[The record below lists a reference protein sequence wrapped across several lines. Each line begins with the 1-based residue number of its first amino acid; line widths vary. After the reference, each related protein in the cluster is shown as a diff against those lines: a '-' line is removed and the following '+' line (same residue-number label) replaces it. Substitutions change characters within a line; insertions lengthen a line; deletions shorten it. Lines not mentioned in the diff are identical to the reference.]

1 MHVNARA
8 IIERSTPG
16 GLEIVV
22 QVRNKP
28 YEGGKWIELPG
39 GRVEEFESLV
49 HALRREVR
57 EETGLVITSIEGL
70 ETRIETDDPDTCVEC
85 LQPFAV
91 YQTIRGPV
99 DSMGVYFRCQAEG
112 ELMMT
117 GDETEGMQWMLVQ
130 RAAELLEMDAHR
142 VSWVDRAGL
151 KFYLQ
156 KYADKPKRIPSF
168 ASEDEEREFWATHDS
183 TEYINW
189 DEATSAVFPY
199 LTTRDASALRFA
211 VCIDN
216 SEFPVSL
223 ERYKVYR
230 VLSDPAAE
238 QGGDLRVIDESG
250 EDYLFPKTHFVLLDL
265 PDNSVISH

>member
-8 IIERSTPG
+8 IIERSTPDG
-16 GLEIVV
+16 AEIVV
-22 QVRNKP
+22 QMCNKP

-39 GRVEEFESLV
+39 GRVEQFESLV
-49 HALRREVR
+49 DALRREVR

-112 ELMMT
+112 ELLMT
-117 GDETEGMQWMLVQ
+117 GDETEGIQWMSVQ
-130 RAAELLEMDAHR
+130 RVSELLDLDAHL

-151 KFYLQ
+151 RFYLEQ
-156 KYADKPKRIPSF
+156 YADKPKRIPSF
-168 ASEDEEREFWATHDS
+168 AR
-183 TEYINW
+183 
-189 DEATSAVFPY
+189 
-199 LTTRDASALRFA
+199 A

-216 SEFPVSL
+216 LEYPVSL
-223 ERYKVYR
+223 EIHKVYR
-230 VLSDPAAE
+230 VLSDPDAE
-238 QGGDLRVIDESG
+238 RDGDLRVIDESG